1 VGGFKTHIMKILIR
15 LLGSPFLLCIILIA
29 YNYHAIRHF
38 LLTIKYGG
46 EWITY
51 RQDERKT
58 IQDLYNE
65 IKNQREE
72 L

>member
-1 VGGFKTHIMKILIR
+1 MKILIR

-38 LLTIKYGG
+38 LLTIKNGG

-51 RQDERKT
+51 RDDERKT
-58 IQDLYNE
+58 IQDIYNE
-65 IKNQREE
+65 IKKTNIKN
-72 L
+72 